1 MIIQLAIILFIFLAA
16 FIFYI
21 SGLESLDK
29 KRKLLMEGKS
39 MENKINKG
47 VMSMQSMTKTTIKVE
62 QETRRKIKIL
72 AARLNLDMDAA
83 IRMAAKCLDKSLDSW
98 EEVK

>member
-1 MIIQLAIILFIFLAA
+1 MA
-16 FIFYI
+16 
-21 SGLESLDK
+21 
-29 KRKLLMEGKS
+29 
-39 MENKINKG
+39 KINKG

-83 IRMAAKCLDKSLDSW
+83 IRMAAKCLEKSLDSG
-98 EEVK
+98 EEVNLVE